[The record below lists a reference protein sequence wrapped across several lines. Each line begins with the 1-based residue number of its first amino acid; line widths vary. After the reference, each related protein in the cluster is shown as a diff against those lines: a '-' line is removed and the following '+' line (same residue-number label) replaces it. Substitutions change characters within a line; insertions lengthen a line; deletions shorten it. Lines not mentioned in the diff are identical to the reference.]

1 MSLIDA
7 LVPSS
12 FVISVLESI
21 FSVFPESV
29 SSFLERSTFST
40 RPLSWFSALD
50 VLAVAP
56 LEPVLPVDA
65 VPLVLGSLELPVPVP
80 LELPLPVPLVL
91 GSLDGVPLLDAEPL
105 EVDGEELALP
115 EALLGSEDE
124 PVPEDDPVVPEE
136 DPVPELIEP
145 DAVSLVF
152 PLAVL
157 LLPLP

>member
-50 VLAVAP
+50 ALAVAP

-80 LELPLPVPLVL
+80 LELPVPLVL